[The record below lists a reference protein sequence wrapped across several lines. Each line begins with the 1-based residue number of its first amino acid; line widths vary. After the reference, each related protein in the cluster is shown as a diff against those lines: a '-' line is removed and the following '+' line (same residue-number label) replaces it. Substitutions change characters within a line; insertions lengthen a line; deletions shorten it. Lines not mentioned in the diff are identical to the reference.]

1 MAGFIF
7 GGNTGIADP
16 GQLQR
21 RREILDALGQK
32 AQAAA
37 PRSVGE
43 GLSAIGQALA
53 FRIGNKRLES
63 QEAKA
68 RTDAQAGFGRVTSAL
83 LGGQSYASPFSGAST
98 PPVQGV
104 TTPPVQSSPVTEN
117 PAGLDPSI
125 IAAVD
130 RVDPQG
136 PEAAIRA
143 GLIERGMPP
152 HIADG
157 FVMNFKDE
165 SGLNPG
171 INETD
176 PVVPGSRGGFGLA
189 QWTGP
194 RRVALEKFAAERGA
208 SPADTN
214 VQLDF
219 LMTELQ
225 GPEAGAARSILAADD
240 AGSAAAAIA
249 TDFLRPAPEHLSR
262 RVAEYTGGFSTP
274 GTAPNVNPQIFNQ
287 LAELAANPY
296 LPEGQRAVVNALMQ
310 KEMDKIGQKSDPMKA
325 IELAQARLDYKQDI
339 AGGGASDM
347 PTGYRELQL
356 RAEAAGLVPGTPE
369 FQEFMLT
376 GGSGIGEGRPAAFE
390 ALHQQALAAG
400 LVEGSPEYKNFMLT
414 KGAGE
419 AAAARAEGAAL
430 GEDTALLNS
439 MESKLPGL
447 EKVVEELT
455 ALSDSA
461 TYTMGGQAVN
471 WVGKQLGL
479 EPREEAIARTEYI
492 AKVDNQVLPMLR
504 DTFGAAFTVAEG
516 ETLRATLGDPNKS
529 PQEKKAVLRAFI
541 AQKKRD
547 VEALRMRVTPAV
559 LDASGVP
566 NGVDPDVWEVM
577 TPEEKALFQ

>member
-83 LGGQSYASPFSGAST
+83 LGGQSYASPF
-98 PPVQGV
+98 QGV

-171 INETD
+171 INEAD

-310 KEMDKIGQKSDPMKA
+310 KELDKVGADPMKA
-325 IELAQARLDYKQDI
+325 VELAQARLDYEQDK

-419 AAAARAEGAAL
+419 AASARAEGAAQ
-430 GEDTALLNS
+430 GEDQALLKS

-447 EKVVEELT
+447 ETVVAELDKL
-455 ALSDSA
+455 ADAA

-471 WVGKQLGL
+471 WGLKQIGL
-479 EPREEAIARTEYI
+479 EPREAAIARTEYI

-504 DTFGAAFTVAEG
+504 DTFGSAFTVTEG

-529 PQEKKAVLRAFI
+529 PEEKKVVLRAFI
-541 AQKKRD
+541 EQKKRD
-547 VEALRMRVTPAV
+547 VEALKLRVGGE
-559 LDASGVP
+559 DAPSQSYIF
-566 NGVDPDVWEVM
+566 N
-577 TPEEKALFQ
+577 PETGELELE